1 MTKERLQRLSYAS
14 LLDIATKEGIAVGDS
29 VDKDSLVDLI
39 SEAMEEDRTEKE
51 QSNNSAMRI
60 KEKKYDIIRDE
71 EIEAEGDEEYALPD
85 RYNETRIVALL
96 RDPLWAFS
104 YWDLKDTDAERIS
117 SEGESGEL
125 FLRVCELK
133 SGTDENAGVVD
144 YFDIPVKTTDSSWYI
159 NLPMP
164 GKSYVIELYANIN
177 AEAVFLCRSNAL
189 HSPLGQDAVDYLHEM
204 ISQPDNDSMVLTGL
218 DQYSGSS
225 LRENIPQR
233 IISIIDSE
241 YLQIKS

>member
-1 MTKERLQRLSYAS
+1 MTKERLQRLSFAS
-14 LLDIATKEGIAVGDS
+14 LLDFASKEGIAVGDS
-29 VDKDSLVDLI
+29 IDKESLIDLI

-71 EIEAEGDEEYALPD
+71 EIEADGDDEYALPD

-96 RDPLWAFS
+96 RDPLWAFA
-104 YWDLKDTDAERIS
+104 YWDLKDTDAERIGAD
-117 SEGESGEL
+117 EEAGEL

-133 SGTDENAGVVD
+133 SGEDRGAGVVD

-164 GKSYVIELYANIN
+164 GKSYVIELYASVDS
-177 AEAVFLCRSNAL
+177 ETVFLCRSNAL
-189 HSPLGQDAVDYLHEM
+189 HSPLGQVAVEYLHEM

-218 DQYSGSS
+218 DLYSGSS

-241 YLQIKS
+241 YLQMKS